1 MATKRRLVRF
11 TILVKRNPAL
21 SEEEF
26 HSYWTTKHVPQVQDW
41 LTRHGIMKYT
51 QYHTPSSVRDQA
63 KSIPG
68 LAQATIAEWDGFVE
82 LLMPNM
88 SCFDEA
94 QKDPYY
100 SEVVFPDELKFAD
113 PANSQIIIGWEEVY
127 VQDGKIVDLQPGGNV
142 VTA

>member
-1 MATKRRLVRF
+1 MCTHR
-11 TILVKRNPAL
+11 TIHPPGADRV
-21 SEEEF
+21 S
-26 HSYWTTKHVPQVQDW
+26 
-41 LTRHGIMKYT
+41 